1 MALNERMTVLEG
13 IAQTIGSGA
22 TSTLITSD
30 FSADTGDYVRIVVM
44 AVSNTGHAWAIV
56 KTFVINGKANTIV
69 GTFNEMGPAH
79 SLASAA
85 TLALAL
91 DAGGTL
97 TVKVTNNL
105 GGGGTLDASCWLY
118 REELVIR

>member
-1 MALNERMTVLEG
+1 MALNERTTVFEG

-22 TSTLITSD
+22 TATLNTVD
-30 FSADTGDYVRIVVM
+30 FSVDTGNYCRVVVM
-44 AVSNTGHAWAIV
+44 AVSNTGHSWAIV
-56 KTFVINGKANTIV
+56 KTFVVNGQANTIT

-85 TLALAL
+85 TLALSL

-105 GGGGTLDASCWLY
+105 GGGGTLDAQSWLY